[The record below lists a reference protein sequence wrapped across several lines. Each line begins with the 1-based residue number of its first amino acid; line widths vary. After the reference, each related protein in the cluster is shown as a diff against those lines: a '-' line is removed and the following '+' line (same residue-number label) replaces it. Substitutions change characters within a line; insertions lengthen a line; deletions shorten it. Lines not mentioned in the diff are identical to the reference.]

1 MHNDWVMRLHSPS
14 NAPSVSGGYSQG
26 VEIAGPGRWLHISGQ
41 IPTTTTGEVA
51 SDFET
56 QCRQVWTN
64 LKAVLTSAGM
74 TTHDLVKVTT
84 YLSDRRY
91 RQANS
96 LIRREE
102 LDGAAPALTVLVSG
116 IYDESWLLEIEAMA
130 FQVT

>member
-1 MHNDWVMRLHSPS
+1 M
-14 NAPSVSGGYSQG
+14 
-26 VEIAGPGRWLHISGQ
+26 
-41 IPTTTTGEVA
+41 
-51 SDFET
+51 
-56 QCRQVWTN
+56 
-64 LKAVLTSAGM
+64 KAVLTSAGM

-102 LDGAAPALTVLVSG
+102 LDGAAPALTVLISG